1 VGRSTGTKVF
11 DVTQSGDGP
20 TYRSDGAAKTM
31 DLARMLEK
39 CERLQWQPRDLD
51 WVGQRPRPMSQQD
64 EMAIVQLFTDMAG
77 IERLAGALFVEQER
91 RVDDPTLKAIF
102 ATFVKDEVRHAQV
115 AQMLADF
122 YDVHHYTVYR
132 QNEHLAR
139 FTPAFVDAVRHLSD
153 DVANT
158 YITVGEL
165 ILDIALLRSIND
177 HVHDPMSD
185 QAMRLINRDESRH
198 IAIDYHMIEHYA
210 SDAYAAKLAA
220 RAASSPPSL
229 AERVTGARAM
239 ALMLY
244 LGKPFFTDVFF
255 APMDRIDPT
264 GVRIREAF
272 KRVQMISA
280 KPGVSRRPFAAFMLA
295 LRNTYNTRLG
305 RALLGSVLTRIA
317 GMQPR
322 FMENMLSADE
332 VERAGRMTFDE
343 LAEEAL
349 AVKDAPAA

>member
-1 VGRSTGTKVF
+1 L
-11 DVTQSGDGP
+11 
-20 TYRSDGAAKTM
+20 
-31 DLARMLEK
+31 DLERMLEK
-39 CERLQWQPRDLD
+39 CRALQWEPSDLD
-51 WVGQRPRPMSQQD
+51 WSQRPRPMSRDD
-64 EMAIVQLFTDMAG
+64 ETAIVQLFTDMAG

-91 RVDDPTLKAIF
+91 RAEDPTLKAIF

-139 FTPAFVDAVRHLSD
+139 FTPAFVDAVRYLSD

-177 HVHDPMSD
+177 YVHDAMSD

-198 IAIDYHMIEHYA
+198 IAIDYHMAEHYTT
-210 SDAYAAKLAA
+210 DAYEAKLAA
-220 RAASSPPSL
+220 RPRASA
-229 AERVTGARAM
+229 AERVRGARAM
-239 ALMLY
+239 AIMLW

-255 APMDRIDPT
+255 APMDHVDPS

-272 KRVQMISA
+272 RRVQMVAA
-280 KPGVSRRPFAAFMLA
+280 KPGTRRRPFGAFMIG
-295 LRNTYNTRLG
+295 LRDMYNTRAGKL
-305 RALLGSVLTRIA
+305 LLGGVLTRIA
-317 GMQPR
+317 GMRPE
-322 FMENMLSADE
+322 FMQNMLDAE
-332 VERAGRMTFDE
+332 ETERARTMSYDD
-343 LAEEAL
+343 LAQEAL
-349 AVKDAPAA
+349 AVKESSAA